1 MNCCCC
7 STKHS
12 LHHCSLCFPAKNY
25 WAKDLVFLVTSHSE
39 VGMQAW
45 INGYMGTHSSGKKK
59 KNSFI
64 LHGRDKR
71 KRKKNLVVG
80 RIRTCAGRAQWIS
93 SPSP

>member
-12 LHHCSLCFPAKNY
+12 LYHCSLCFPAKNY

-59 KNSFI
+59 RITLYCMVEIRGKE
-64 LHGRDKR
+64 
-71 KRKKNLVVG
+71 KK
-80 RIRTCAGRAQWIS
+80 IS
-93 SPSP
+93 